1 MTDTLSVVLVDDHP
15 AMRLGLRAILEQSFN
30 VLADAQEPQEAVKKI
45 LAYRPDI
52 ALIDVH
58 YGTRVMGPS
67 IVKAVKEKEPGITC
81 VAYTVSTTQDDVAA
95 MIYAG
100 ADGYLTKAAEIGD
113 LDELL
118 IEAHEGKQP
127 VSPEVAAYI
136 LEVDSELEKEAA
148 TPFDGLTPKER
159 EVVQMIAR
167 GYTYRESATR
177 LDMKVKTL
185 ETHMS
190 NIFRKLGVATRHHL
204 STLAFKLGFVDL
216 TDDDYEDGST
226 GG

>member
-1 MTDTLSVVLVDDHP
+1 M
-15 AMRLGLRAILEQSFN
+15 QNFF
-30 VLADAQEPQEAVKKI
+30 KI
-45 LAYRPDI
+45 DI
-52 ALIDVH
+52 AIMGALIIAPANMH
-58 YGTRVMGPS
+58 TH
-67 IVKAVKEKEPGITC
+67 AVRGKTFRSGVQRLHI
-81 VAYTVSTTQDDVAA
+81 
-95 MIYAG
+95 G
-100 ADGYLTKAAEIGD
+100 FGD